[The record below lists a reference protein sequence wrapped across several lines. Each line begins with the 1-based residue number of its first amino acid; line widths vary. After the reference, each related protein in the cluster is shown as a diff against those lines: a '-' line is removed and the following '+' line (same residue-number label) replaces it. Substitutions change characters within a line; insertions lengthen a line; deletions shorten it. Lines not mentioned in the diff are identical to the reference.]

1 MKEPH
6 QKTNHLKNN
15 YYRLKIEPFEF
26 SQCDYLNET
35 DLKKLNDAHDT
46 NHLLEFKI
54 NPKFYT
60 FCIKADQAFD
70 EHVVV
75 DIDDYVMTVMQFPH
89 KGDQS
94 NGCNEKL
101 SGFAHSFAIPESIK
115 LNEIKLYSKSNI
127 LLIIIPRV

>member
-1 MKEPH
+1 MKEPP
-6 QKTNHLKNN
+6 QNTNHFKDN

-26 SQCDYLNET
+26 SQCDYLSER
-35 DLKKLNDAHDT
+35 DLQKLNDAHDS

-75 DIDDYVMTVMQFPH
+75 DIDDYVMTVMQFS
-89 KGDQS
+89 KLGERLKE
-94 NGCNEKL
+94 CNEKL

-115 LNEIKLYSKSNI
+115 LNEIKLYTKNNI
-127 LLIIIPRV
+127 LLIVIPRV

>member
-1 MKEPH
+1 VKEPH

-70 EHVVV
+70 
-75 DIDDYVMTVMQFPH
+75 
-89 KGDQS
+89 
-94 NGCNEKL
+94 
-101 SGFAHSFAIPESIK
+101 
-115 LNEIKLYSKSNI
+115 
-127 LLIIIPRV
+127 